1 MLLSYFR
8 QFGSRA
14 EPSVGPPVPELV
26 VAAEEDE
33 ADEADEAE
41 EADELEVD
49 DELEEDE
56 NEDEED
62 EELTQLF
69 MLSNLKPLTHSR
81 QTLVK
86 ALDLKQLAGK
96 FCPAP

>member
-1 MLLSYFR
+1 MLLSYLR
-8 QFGSRA
+8 QLGSRA

-33 ADEADEAE
+33 ADE
-41 EADELEVD
+41 EADE
-49 DELEEDE
+49 
-56 NEDEED
+56 EDEED
-62 EELTQLF
+62 EEDDDALEVDEDEEEEDEELIQLF